1 MLDRQGD
8 LFGLSPPAEVPL
20 EIVGLFE
27 KFALEL
33 IASGIDRY
41 SARAIFHRI
50 RWHFHVEKGDREFKM
65 NNNFTP
71 SLSRWFMRK
80 YPLHAD
86 FFETRN
92 SPGEKE

>member
-50 RWHFHVEKGDREFKM
+50 RWHFPRGKRRPRVQDEQQ
-65 NNNFTP
+65 
-71 SLSRWFMRK
+71 
-80 YPLHAD
+80 LHA
-86 FFETRN
+86 ESLTLVHAKVSASRRLLRN
-92 SPGEKE
+92 S